1 MMLHLRPWHPADAP
15 ALVDA
20 VRSSRDLVQQ
30 FGTGIEDEEH
40 ARQVITSRMLFT
52 ERTRNWA
59 ITSDGIPVGN
69 VGLSAIER
77 RNDTAWC
84 HYWLALSARGHGSAS
99 RALASVADWAFRGDL
114 FRLELGHR
122 VNNPSSCAVARRAGF
137 IAEGI
142 ERKKLKYGT
151 ERFDVELHSRL
162 RTDPAPR
169 LDLLS
174 FSQASR

>member
-1 MMLHLRPWHPADAP
+1 MTLRLRPWHPADAA

-20 VRSSRDLVQQ
+20 VRSSRDLVHQ
-30 FGTGIEDEEH
+30 FGTDVEDEEH

-59 ITSDGIPVGN
+59 ITREGVPVGN
-69 VGLSAIER
+69 VGLSTIER

-84 HYWLALSARGHGSAS
+84 HYWLALSARGQGSAS
-99 RALASVADWAFRGDL
+99 RALASVADWAFQAGL

-122 VNNPSSCAVARRAGF
+122 VNNPGSCAVARRAGF
-137 IAEGI
+137 VAEGI
-142 ERKKLKYGT
+142 ERKKLKSGD

-162 RTDPAPR
+162 RTDPVPR

-174 FSQASR
+174 FSEAPG